1 MHPLKTQNVT
11 AYSAALAI
19 IMKIKI
25 TIILIAFF
33 SISIFGQ
40 NISRNQI
47 EQEVLEFYNDI
58 ESDHHHTKV
67 FKRYE
72 KSVDSLDA
80 KDFRLLYYMNSY
92 KPKRFYPSSFLSS
105 QSIKMIKYANKRNFK
120 KAKKYGLELLEK
132 NPFDITALIYVAM
145 SIDNLGDG
153 KTNDYY
159 KLMQGI
165 IQEILKTGSGQT
177 KESSIKISEIGDD
190 EVIIGFTGFNGQ
202 KLKPEETGYG
212 LGTYVWKSR
221 NNANLFFDIVLIFD

>member
-1 MHPLKTQNVT
+1 
-11 AYSAALAI
+11 
-19 IMKIKI
+19 
-25 TIILIAFF
+25 
-33 SISIFGQ
+33 
-40 NISRNQI
+40 
-47 EQEVLEFYNDI
+47 
-58 ESDHHHTKV
+58 
-67 FKRYE
+67 
-72 KSVDSLDA
+72 
-80 KDFRLLYYMNSY
+80 
-92 KPKRFYPSSFLSS
+92 
-105 QSIKMIKYANKRNFK
+105 MIKYANKRNFK
-120 KAKKYGLELLEK
+120 KVKKYGLELLEK